1 MFVDILGKAK
11 LKIGINISC
20 DGTDESI
27 LSTASLYAREGYDA
41 LCMPLIYKYTPSCE
55 ISGVKVLPS
64 VAYIFGEECG
74 EGKKISVIGI
84 GMTSDP
90 EIPEDW
96 RHMVKTSAQK
106 AQEAIHQIKHRG
118 GVSVVILEPCSTLE
132 DEQIEK
138 LSEADL
144 IEASSMSNPLFS
156 ALITKEKYPS
166 VIICDT
172 DKPKSSLVVDAND
185 FSTRSIITA
194 IRAGRFFSSEGPEL
208 HMSQISPERV
218 IINCSIAKRVAY
230 YSSSTAP
237 SVEILEGDDYILAE
251 YPIKDN
257 DEFVM
262 ASIFDSEGNRAF
274 SSTHKIQKVI

>member
-11 LKIGINISC
+11 LRIGLNISC
-20 DGTDESI
+20 DGTPEGLI
-27 LSTASLYAREGYDA
+27 STALLYAREGYDA
-41 LCMPLIYKYTPSCE
+41 LCMPVIYKYMPSCE
-55 ISGVKVLPS
+55 ISGVKILPS
-64 VAYIFGEECG
+64 AAYIFGEECDK
-74 EGKKISVIGI
+74 GKKISVIGI

-96 RHMVKTSAQK
+96 RHMVKTSVQK

-118 GVSVVILEPCSTLE
+118 GISLVILEKDSTL
-132 DEQIEK
+132 DTEQLER

-144 IEASSMSNPLFS
+144 IEASSMSHDLFS
-156 ALITKEKYPS
+156 ALTTSEKYPS
-166 VIICDT
+166 VVICDT
-172 DKPKSSLVVDAND
+172 DKPSSALIVDAND
-185 FSTRSIITA
+185 FSTRSIIMA

-218 IINCSIAKRVAY
+218 VINCSAAKRVAY
-230 YSSSTAP
+230 YSSSSAP

-251 YPIKDN
+251 YTVKDG
-257 DEFVM
+257 DTFVM
-262 ASIFDSEGNRAF
+262 ASIFDSEGKRAF